1 MAIIIYMSEEKENN
15 NNKFDVRDISNE
27 EINLAIKG
35 ADKYKEACYEPESKK
50 VMNEV
55 IKELEGL
62 GEWKG
67 VVNSV
72 SYVDVVGYFDHVDP
86 IYTAKTLTRRDFY
99 NYVRRGIDVARQKTL
114 ERWKDKCRR
123 YSELEKA
130 VQKKIEKEN

>member
-1 MAIIIYMSEEKENN
+1 MAVIIYIPEENKNN

-50 VMNEV
+50 VINEV
-55 IKELEGL
+55 IKELEAL
-62 GEWKG
+62 GEWKN
-67 VVNSV
+67 VTTSI
-72 SYVDVVGYFDHVDP
+72 SYICINGTFDHIDP

-99 NYVRRGIDVARQKTL
+99 NYVRRGIDATRQKAL
-114 ERWKDKCRR
+114 KRWKDECRR

-130 VQKKIEKEN
+130 IQKKIEEEA